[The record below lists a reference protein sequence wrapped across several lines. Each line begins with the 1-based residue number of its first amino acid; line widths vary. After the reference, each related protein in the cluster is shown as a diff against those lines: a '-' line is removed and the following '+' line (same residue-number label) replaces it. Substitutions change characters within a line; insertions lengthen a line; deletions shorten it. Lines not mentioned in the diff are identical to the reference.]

1 MFRFPLCVHAC
12 PVAKSGLGNVNNLQL
27 VATSDVSEDILNNFF
42 SELLNCP
49 ICPILLRKSA
59 ARLSLSP
66 WRLICSVGAL
76 GRAFYTNGSGGGF
89 DMGMNKAC
97 DFQGAYVAFVERL
110 EKDPKFPRFGG
121 AKITSSCLSALQFRI
136 EIDPQSK

>member
-1 MFRFPLCVHAC
+1 M
-12 PVAKSGLGNVNNLQL
+12 
-27 VATSDVSEDILNNFF
+27 NNFF

-49 ICPILLRKSA
+49 KLPNLVEEICGEA
-59 ARLSLSP
+59 LSP

-97 DFQGAYVAFVERL
+97 DFQGAYVAFL
-110 EKDPKFPRFGG
+110 ELSKDPKFPRFGG
-121 AKITSSCLSALQFRI
+121 AKITVCS
-136 EIDPQSK
+136 

>member
-1 MFRFPLCVHAC
+1 MSSSEVQYF
-12 PVAKSGLGNVNNLQL
+12 GNVNNLQL
-27 VATSDVSEDILNNFF
+27 VAESRRHFEQIFF
-42 SELLNCP
+42 RIAELS
-49 ICPILLRKSA
+49 RKSA

-97 DFQGAYVAFVERL
+97 DFQGAYVAFL
-110 EKDPKFPRFGG
+110 ELSKDPKFPRFGG
-121 AKITSSCLSALQFRI
+121 AKITVCS
-136 EIDPQSK
+136 